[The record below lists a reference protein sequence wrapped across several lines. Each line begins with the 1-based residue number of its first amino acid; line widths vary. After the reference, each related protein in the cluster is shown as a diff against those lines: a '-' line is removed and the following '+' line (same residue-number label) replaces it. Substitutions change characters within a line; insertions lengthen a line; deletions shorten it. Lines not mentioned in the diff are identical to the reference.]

1 MDIQRKKKRKITKQK
16 FKNESYKNRVLY
28 YKTGRRRVKKK
39 TQARARER
47 EREREGGRKSLHEME
62 KVVGLV

>member
-39 TQARARER
+39 TQARER
-47 EREREGGRKSLHEME
+47 SKIVTRDGKSCRTGVIPDRRGEI
-62 KVVGLV
+62 